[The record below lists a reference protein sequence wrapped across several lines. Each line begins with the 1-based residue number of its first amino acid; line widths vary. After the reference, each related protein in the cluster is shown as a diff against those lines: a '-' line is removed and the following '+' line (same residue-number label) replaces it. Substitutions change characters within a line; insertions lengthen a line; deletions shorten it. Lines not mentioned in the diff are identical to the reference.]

1 MLNIGL
7 LNCKLKETEMVLRW
21 IREFRQRER
30 NRIGL
35 EAFMR
40 TEYRNEY
47 HRLKDLGICC
57 TEQYVLDL
65 YNRRTHE

>member
-1 MLNIGL
+1 MI
-7 LNCKLKETEMVLRW
+7 LRW
-21 IREFRQRER
+21 IREFRQREQ
-30 NRIGL
+30 NRAGL

-65 YNRRTHE
+65 YRRRGE